1 MGHRLLTKFIGICI
15 GYHYYSEV
23 RNLTMGYYLS
33 PTDFVVVGMDARRNT
48 PPDFVKSYLSHI
60 TKKAVLCLQVL
71 GGRML
76 HTPCLPRL
84 QVIVI
89 ATSDWR
95 LIGICLAPLF
105 MVKFLHFCTDVGLV
119 ENVGQYL
126 VCHAVL

>member
-1 MGHRLLTKFIGICI
+1 MFANNRLNVFAS
-15 GYHYYSEV
+15 GYHKSQV
-23 RNLTMGYYLS
+23 RLKSDNDGLRGSLL
-33 PTDFVVVGMDARRNT
+33 DT
-48 PPDFVKSYLSHI
+48 PPTSRSNGGGEISYEGQSYLSHI

-76 HTPCLPRL
+76 HTPCLPRF

-105 MVKFLHFCTDVGLV
+105 MVKFLHFCSDVGLV
-119 ENVGQYL
+119 ENV
-126 VCHAVL
+126 